1 MTTYNEQ
8 LQQKTNY
15 LTEKLRP
22 FHAPKLQVFP
32 SAEQHYRQRAEFRIW
47 HEGDAMSYAMFQAGQ
62 KASSASL
69 IKLDNFPTAAH
80 SINDLMPKLM
90 HAISDCPVLRERW
103 YQVEFLATLS
113 VDSKILVTLIYHK
126 RLDDA
131 WEAAARQ
138 LQNDLNIWIIGRSRG
153 QKIVLKQ
160 DFVTEKLTVHGREF
174 QYRQLEGGFTQ
185 PNAQICEKMLAW
197 ACNAAGNSKQFDL
210 LELYCGNGNFTLPL
224 SQHFRRVLATEISK
238 TSVAAA
244 QWNISANQINNIQI
258 ARLSAEELTEAFS
271 GSRAFQRLTAQGIDL
286 QYYDFSTIFID
297 PPRAG
302 VDDETLKLVAKF
314 EHIIYVSCNPETLC
328 ENLHYLIKTHKIQE
342 VALFDQFPFTHHIE
356 TGVLLI
362 KK

>member
-22 FHAPKLQVFP
+22 FQAPKLQVFP

-90 HAISDCPVLRERW
+90 HAISDCPILRERW

-174 QYRQLEGGFTQ
+174 QYHQLEGGFTQ

-258 ARLSAEELTEAFS
+258 ARLSAEEFTEAFS
-271 GSRAFQRLTAQGIDL
+271 GSRAFQRLTTQGIDL
-286 QYYDFSTIFID
+286 QHYDFSTIFID

-342 VALFDQFPFTHHIE
+342 VVLFDQFPFTHHIE